1 MTTTDYCQRLR
12 VTRARELLQ
21 TGRLPI
27 ERVAWEVGYADPGAF
42 RKVFTRVVGLMPG
55 PIDAGLAWSQAVPAE
70 RSGFAMQ
77 LGLNL
82 SMIVFQADFTP
93 QAQCPKCVLLPQH
106 LWSRPMLFQ
115 RTLATSLFFALGL
128 TTSASWANDT
138 STGSSASS
146 IAAVQMQQIRNA
158 TVKISYADTTF
169 LVDPMLAKKGSYPG
183 FEGTYRSEL
192 RNPLVELPMSTQ
204 EILAGVDAIIVT
216 HTHLD
221 HWDDAAQK
229 LLPKDL
235 PLFVQNESDAKII
248 RDQGFKDVRI
258 LEDKMEFGGVT
269 LSKTGGQH
277 GTDKMYANAQLAAF
291 LGKAMGVV
299 FQAPGQKTMYLV
311 GDTIWRDQIDQALA
325 QYSPEVVVVNAG
337 YARVTGYEGAII
349 MGKED
354 IARAAKALPKAR
366 IVATHMDAIN
376 HMGQNREELKAYVTE
391 KGIQGR
397 VDIPEDGAVVKF

>member
-1 MTTTDYCQRLR
+1 
-12 VTRARELLQ
+12 
-21 TGRLPI
+21 
-27 ERVAWEVGYADPGAF
+27 
-42 RKVFTRVVGLMPG
+42 
-55 PIDAGLAWSQAVPAE
+55 
-70 RSGFAMQ
+70 
-77 LGLNL
+77 
-82 SMIVFQADFTP
+82 
-93 QAQCPKCVLLPQH
+93 
-106 LWSRPMLFQ
+106 MLFQ
-115 RTLATSLFFALGL
+115 HSLATSLFLALGL
-128 TTSASWANDT
+128 TAGASSANDT
-138 STGSSASS
+138 GTGSTASN

-192 RNPLVELPMSTQ
+192 RNPLVELPMPTQ

-221 HWDDAAQK
+221 HLDDAAQK
-229 LLPKDL
+229 LLPKNL

-258 LEDKMEFGGVT
+258 LEDGTEFGGVT

-277 GTDKMYANAQLAAF
+277 GTDKMYANAQLAEF
-291 LGKAMGVV
+291 LGEAMGVV
-299 FQAPGQKTMYLV
+299 FQAPGQKTMYLI
-311 GDTIWRDQIDQALA
+311 GDTIWRDEVDQALA

-354 IARAAKALPKAR
+354 LVRAAQAVPNAR

-376 HMGQNREELKAYVTE
+376 HMGQTRQDLAAYAAE
-391 KGIQGR
+391 KGIQDR
-397 VDIPEDGAVVKF
+397 LDIPEDGAVVKF